1 MPESITI
8 DITPIKIGDKRRVSD
23 LTIPGLKFLDPSN
36 AVVVAVQMARAA
48 ILDEEEEET
57 EEGAEGAEG
66 EGAAEGAEGAEKAT
80 ESAEKAAE

>member
-23 LTIPGLKFLDPSN
+23 LTIPGLKFLDSSN

-57 EEGAEGAEG
+57 EEGAEGADG
-66 EGAAEGAEGAEKAT
+66 EGAEGAEGAEKAT
-80 ESAEKAAE
+80 ESADKAAE

>member
-57 EEGAEGAEG
+57 EEGSGGAEG
-66 EGAAEGAEGAEKAT
+66 DGAEGAEGAEKAT